1 MHGVERLKLW
11 SWLSFRKNYATVS
24 PAGFL
29 TDAAKI
35 CALVKEEEGLIKVI
49 EITLICEIIVSPL

>member
-29 TDAAKI
+29 TDAANI
-35 CALVKEEEGLIKVI
+35 CALVKEEEGLNI

>member
-1 MHGVERLKLW
+1 MELKGW
-11 SWLSFRKNYATVS
+11 NYDPVFQRKNYATVS

-35 CALVKEEEGLIKVI
+35 CALVKEEEGLNI